1 MGSEI
6 VKSEGLEL
14 AILEVQAKGKRSTE
28 LYRENVQAFV
38 NSGHPVTVEGFAE
51 YIEGMKGRQAAA
63 TVNLA
68 LAAGKR
74 AFVQAGERLGLPA
87 RELAII
93 RDAVNQVKGMRKAP
107 PEVAVVTPAER
118 VKLFAALPVRV
129 RLIAEVL
136 YQTGARVSE
145 IAVLRRDHVK
155 ENGHVELRLTGKGS
169 KERQATITAALYR
182 RILDVFQE
190 GNYLFSTRT
199 GAPFHREYI
208 SRELARAGKRVL
220 GRSIGAHQLR
230 HSRATDL
237 LHDHSGRIK
246 AVSRLLGH
254 ADEAITLKYY
264 VKDSFT
270 PDELAEGV

>member
-1 MGSEI
+1 MAGEIENRRDLSTAIMG
-6 VKSEGLEL
+6 VK
-14 AILEVQAKGKRSTE
+14 ARSSRTTA
-28 LYRENVQAFV
+28 LYQENVRAFIK
-38 NSGHPVTVEGFAE
+38 SGHPVTVEGFTE
-51 YIEGMKGRQAAA
+51 YIEAMKGRQAAS

-68 LAAGKR
+68 LAAGRK
-74 AFVQAGERLGLPA
+74 AFQQAAERLGLPA
-87 RELAII
+87 RELAMIHGALDQI
-93 RDAVNQVKGMRKAP
+93 PGMRKAP
-107 PEVAVVTPAER
+107 PEVAVVTPQER
-118 VKLFAALPVRV
+118 VKLFAALPLRV
-129 RLIAEVL
+129 RLMAEVL

-145 IAVLRRDHVK
+145 IVNLRRDHVK
-155 ENGHVELRLTGKGS
+155 ENGHVELRLTGKGA

-182 RILDVFQE
+182 RILEAFPE
-190 GNYLFSTRT
+190 GEYLFSTRT

-208 SRELARAGKRVL
+208 SREIARAGKRVL

-237 LHDHSGRIK
+237 LASTHRIK

-254 ADEAITLKYY
+254 ADESVTLKYY